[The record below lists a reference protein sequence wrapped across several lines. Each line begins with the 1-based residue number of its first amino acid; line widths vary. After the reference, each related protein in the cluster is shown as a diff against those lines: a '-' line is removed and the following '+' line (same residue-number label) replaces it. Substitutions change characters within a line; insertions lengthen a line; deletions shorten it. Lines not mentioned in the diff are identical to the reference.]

1 MIKFPSDRRPWLVV
15 ATASDDLKRWRLRLQ
30 RMAYCVLECAESVRG
45 IKAAIATGDD
55 LYGAQLWQELTHEEQ
70 IALWVAPTKGGIFT
84 THERKRIRGWW
95 NIQIPEA
102 D

>member
-1 MIKFPSDRRPWLVV
+1 
-15 ATASDDLKRWRLRLQ
+15 
-30 RMAYCVLECAESVRG
+30 MAYCVLENAESVLG
-45 IKAAIATGDD
+45 IKAAIAADDD

-84 THERKRIRGWW
+84 THERKRIRDWW